1 MVLADPTKLHPALA
15 CADRCN
21 ARAIDPPAGATQFTD
36 DTREHPIRIMKETL
50 QPGLTHTFR
59 FTIPDNKTV
68 PHLYPESD
76 MFREMPEVLATGFMV
91 GLLEWACVE
100 TLRPHLDWPAEQ
112 TLGTHVNF
120 SHEAATPPGLTVTVD
135 VRLEK
140 VEGRKLVFHVEAHDG
155 VDRIS
160 SGTHER
166 FVIDAARFRSKVA
179 QKAGKAST

>member
-1 MVLADPTKLHPALA
+1 MK
-15 CADRCN
+15 
-21 ARAIDPPAGATQFTD
+21 
-36 DTREHPIRIMKETL
+36 DTLK
-50 QPGLTHTFR
+50 PGLVHTFQFR
-59 FTIPDNKTV
+59 IPANKTV

-91 GLLEWACVE
+91 GLLEWACIE

-112 TLGTHVNF
+112 SLGTHVNF
-120 SHEAATPPGLTVTVD
+120 SHEAATPPGLLVTVA
-135 VRLEK
+135 VRLER

-155 VDRIS
+155 IDRIS

-179 QKAGKAST
+179 DKARQLSSTPSL